1 MTKACKIFAAPALVA
16 FAAAC
21 STAFAAPPPP
31 PPATATTTPLPAM
44 PSGGVQSAAAD
55 VRAGSLPLAW
65 NTGGPKCMEMPEW
78 QIHEYNPDLYILRQ
92 SGCTDFEKPFVYLL
106 FGRERALL
114 LDTGSRHGNIAPA
127 LQLTVHRWL
136 LRNHRGSIPLVA
148 VHTHSHSDHTAGDAE
163 LQALK
168 DDAMPITVI
177 APTVEATK
185 KFYGMANWPEDA
197 GAVDLGGRI
206 IDVLGIPGHD
216 TVGVA
221 LYDRQTAILF
231 TGDNVYPGRL
241 YIRDLPAYESS
252 NQRMIRFTEGK
263 PVAHIL
269 GNHIEQTRTPFL
281 DYPVGTIYQPEE
293 HELALSRGVLFEVQ
307 AGLAAMKGS
316 LKRVAYRDF
325 TLWPTGPSFRDTQ
338 EGEAIFKRTQQQQLD
353 HMWDQTQP

>member
-1 MTKACKIFAAPALVA
+1 MLNIMRIKLPARRCFAASALVA
-16 FAAAC
+16 AGVAGAAGLAGG
-21 STAFAAPPPP
+21 APDAAAPP
-31 PPATATTTPLPAM
+31 A
-44 PSGGVQSAAAD
+44 GGAAQPAAAE
-55 VRAGSLPLAW
+55 VRAGSLPLTW

-114 LDTGSRHGNIAPA
+114 LDTGSRHGNIAPE
-127 LQLTVHRWL
+127 LRLTVHRWL
-136 LRNHRGSIPLVA
+136 LRNHRDSIPLVA

-163 LQALK
+163 VQALN
-168 DDAMPITVI
+168 DDAMPVTVV
-177 APTVEATK
+177 APTVEEAK
-185 KFYGMANWPEDA
+185 KFYGMVKWPEDA
-197 GAVDLGGRI
+197 GAVDLGGRV
-206 IDVLGIPGHD
+206 IDVLAIPGHD
-216 TVGVA
+216 TAAVA

-241 YIRDLPAYESS
+241 YIHDMPAYETS

-281 DYPVGTIYQPEE
+281 DYPVGTIYQPDE

-307 AGLAAMKGS
+307 AGLAAMKG
-316 LKRVAYRDF
+316 KPQRVAYRDF
-325 TLWPTGPSFRDTQ
+325 SLWPTGPAFRETE
-338 EGEAIFKRTQQQQLD
+338 EGQAIFKRTQQQQLD
-353 HMWDQTQP
+353 HMWDQPRP